1 MEAVMDTSIS
11 GRVLIVGGRSGIGEA
26 FATHITA
33 NYPKV
38 EFGVPDK
45 AYLDITNHKKIRAYF
60 EKNGAFTHIVYSA
73 GVNQLAWATD
83 SNIDN
88 LMGTMFDI
96 NCAGFVQ
103 LISEHVTQFPT
114 AYLSAVAVSSD
125 AGRIPMRGSVAY
137 CASKAALNMAVKVL
151 ARELAPLHRI
161 NAVAPG
167 MVADTPMT
175 HYIMETLPGF
185 RDWSPDW
192 AARYEKMGTPTG
204 RRATKEEVSQAIAFL
219 LFGPDQMTGTIL
231 DINGGR

>member
-1 MEAVMDTSIS
+1 MDTTID
-11 GRVLIVGGRSGIGEA
+11 GRALIIGGQSGIGAA
-26 FATHITA
+26 FADYLIA

-38 EFGVPDK
+38 QVGLPPK
-45 AYLDITNHKKIRAYF
+45 SYLDVTNHTKIRTYF

-73 GVNQLAWATD
+73 GLNRLAWATD

-88 LMGTMFDI
+88 IMGQLFDV

-103 LISEHVTQFPT
+103 VISEHVTQFPT
-114 AYLSAVAVSSD
+114 AYLSVVAVSSD

-137 CASKAALNMAVKVL
+137 CASKAALNMAVRVL

-192 AARYEKMGTPTG
+192 AERYEKMGVPTG
-204 RRATKEEVSQAIAFL
+204 RRATKQEVAEAIAFL
-219 LFGPDQMTGTIL
+219 LFGPEQMTGTIL